1 MSDVEHREMFRRLC
15 RRFTEV
21 EILPHAHQ
29 WEEAGEFPRELYAKA
44 AEVGI
49 LGAGYPEAYGG
60 SGGDRLFP
68 LIAAEE
74 MLWSGSTGV
83 VVGLQSHGIALPS
96 IFILGTEAQKQR
108 FVPPIMRCEKVA
120 ALAVTEPGAGS
131 DVAGIQ
137 TTAVRDGDHYVLNGS
152 KLFITSGL
160 RADTV
165 VVLARTGS
173 EKHGGLTFFV
183 VEKGTP
189 GFQASRA
196 LKKTGW
202 WASDC
207 GGTVFRRCSDS
218 NR

>member
-1 MSDVEHREMFRRLC
+1 MSDVEQREMFRRLC

-108 FVPPIMRCEKVA
+108 FVPPIMRGEKIA
-120 ALAVTEPGAGS
+120 ALAVTEPGL
-131 DVAGIQ
+131 VAMWPVFKQPPCVMVII
-137 TTAVRDGDHYVLNGS
+137 TFSMVLNYS
-152 KLFITSGL
+152 L
-160 RADTV
+160 RAV
-165 VVLARTGS
+165 S
-173 EKHGGLTFFV
+173 EPIRLSCWR
-183 VEKGTP
+183 E
-189 GFQASRA
+189 RA
-196 LKKTGW
+196 LRSMG
-202 WASDC
+202 
-207 GGTVFRRCSDS
+207 V
-218 NR
+218 